1 MDNKVLTVT
10 QLNIYVRSLIES
22 SDYLKGI
29 YLCGEISNFVNH
41 YKSGHLYM
49 SLKDETGTVKAV
61 MFKRDAVALKF
72 EPQNGMKVICR
83 GRVSLYERDGAYQFY
98 ISSMQPDGAGALAVA
113 FEQLKQKL
121 SAEGLFDDT
130 HKKPIPKFPSK
141 IALVTSSTGA
151 AIQDMINILTRRYPV
166 VQAVI
171 FPVQVQGEV
180 APLQIANALLE
191 ADKMGFDLIITGRGG
206 GSTEDLWAFNDEN
219 LARTIYNLKTPIIS
233 AVGHEIDYTI
243 SDFVADLRAPTPSAA
258 AELAVP
264 NKDELKI
271 RLNAIKS
278 SLLNST
284 QNLLNDKRNKL
295 ELLKSKPCLTGCEFY
310 IDKRKMELDF
320 TFEKMQS
327 AYSDYL
333 SEKIECCKM
342 LSTKLSALS
351 PLNTLSRGYAAVK
364 LGDTYIN
371 QAKTLNLNDS
381 VTLRFADG
389 ERTAVITD

>member
-295 ELLKSKPCLTGCEFY
+295 ELLKSKPCLTSCEFY

>member
-121 SAEGLFDDT
+121 SAEGLFDDA

-295 ELLKSKPCLTGCEFY
+295 ELLKSKPCLTSCEFY

>member
-1 MDNKVLTVT
+1 MDKKVLTVT
-10 QLNIYVRSLIES
+10 QLNMYVRSLIES

-41 YKSGHLYM
+41 SKSGHLYM

-61 MFKRDAVALKF
+61 MFKREATTLNF

-83 GRVSLYERDGAYQFY
+83 GKVSLYERDGAYQFY

-121 SAEGLFDDT
+121 AAEGLFDNA

-171 FPVQVQGEV
+171 FPVQVQGEI
-180 APLQIANALLE
+180 APKQIASALLE

-271 RLNAIKS
+271 RLTSIKNNIF
-278 SLLNST
+278 NST
-284 QNLLNDKRNKL
+284 QNLLSEKRNKL
-295 ELLKSKPCLTGCEFY
+295 ELLKSKPCLAGREFY
-310 IDKRKMELDF
+310 IDKRRMELDF
-320 TFEKMQS
+320 IVEKIQL
-327 AYSDYL
+327 AYSDSL
-333 SEKIECCKM
+333 SKKLEYCKM
-342 LSTKLSALS
+342 LSTKLNALS
-351 PLNTLSRGYAAVK
+351 PLDTLSRGYAAVK
-364 LGDTYIN
+364 LGDTYVN
-371 QAKTLNLNDS
+371 QAKTLSLNDS
-381 VTLRFADG
+381 ITLKFADG
-389 ERTAVITD
+389 ERTAIITA